1 MKIKDKVLEIGKA
14 VWKDIKNIKWA
25 LLAILLYYIL
35 TRIIFREF
43 CPMRIFTGLPC
54 PGCGAT
60 RAGIYVLTLRFK
72 EAWQMNPTIFLW
84 ILYIIFLLWQRYIGK
99 KRRKL
104 SKILLVFVCFCAI
117 MCYIIGMLYY
127 FPNKEP
133 YTYYEGNLILKGLGL

>member
-1 MKIKDKVLEIGKA
+1 MKIKEKMLEIGKA

-35 TRIIFREF
+35 TRILFREF
-43 CPMRIFTGLPC
+43 CPMRIITGLPC

-60 RAGIYVLTLRFK
+60 RAGLYVLTFRFK

-84 ILYIIFLLWQRYIGK
+84 ILYILYFLWQRYIGK
-99 KRRKL
+99 NRKKL
-104 SKILLVFVCFCAI
+104 SNILLVFVCLCAI

-127 FPNKEP
+127 FPHREP

>member
-1 MKIKDKVLEIGKA
+1 MKIKEKMLEIGKA

-35 TRIIFREF
+35 TRILFREF
-43 CPMRIFTGLPC
+43 CPMRIITGLPC

-60 RAGIYVLTLRFK
+60 RAGLYVLTFRFK

-84 ILYIIFLLWQRYIGK
+84 ILYILYFLWQRYIGK
-99 KRRKL
+99 NRRKL
-104 SKILLVFVCFCAI
+104 SNILLVFVCLCAI

-127 FPNKEP
+127 FPHREP